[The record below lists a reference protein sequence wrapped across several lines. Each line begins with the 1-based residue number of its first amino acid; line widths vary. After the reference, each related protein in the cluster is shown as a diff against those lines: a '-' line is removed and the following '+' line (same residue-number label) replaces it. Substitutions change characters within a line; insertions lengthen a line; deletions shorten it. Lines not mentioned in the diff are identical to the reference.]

1 MYIHGKSYICMFM
14 GITTYYMYIHGKS
27 YMYVHGNN
35 FILYVYSWKI
45 IRMFMGITTYYMYI
59 HGKSYMYVHGNNYV
73 LYVYS
78 WEIICMFMGITICQ
92 DWVWTSCCWW
102 WLGSDTEWRLYL
114 PAPRLFGWHHVSH
127 PLTPWQSSI
136 LTRLISVLQQH
147 INITC
152 LYSSQVHVDCQNI
165 SISWKM
171 YLVFFFIFFYTDRL
185 QNAEDWSVAFLV
197 HTGLFWCFHNTPNSD
212 KDYTIF
218 SLRIQSFHHV
228 YYARGPSIQF
238 NLIQFNSI

>member
-1 MYIHGKSYICMFM
+1 
-14 GITTYYMYIHGKS
+14 
-27 YMYVHGNN
+27 
-35 FILYVYSWKI
+35 
-45 IRMFMGITTYYMYI
+45 
-59 HGKSYMYVHGNNYV
+59 MYVHGNNYPPGLSLDKLLLV
-73 LYVYS
+73 MARLRYRVAPVSSSTTLVRLASCFTPPDSLTEQHINQVNINIYS
-78 WEIICMFMGITICQ
+78 SILT
-92 DWVWTSCCWW
+92 
-102 WLGSDTEWRLYL
+102 RLY
-114 PAPRLFGWHHVSH
+114 
-127 PLTPWQSSI
+127 QYYSSI